1 MFTLGNPSVREVV
14 PVIDSPDNTFSL
26 LYGLETIKAII
37 WSILQSKTGAITLV
51 CLYEFVQRIKGTNRV
66 QRPLSVGNSNPLFAS
81 TTEQSSANLVS
92 GLNILAKQTEVARE
106 A

>member
-37 WSILQSKTGAITLV
+37 
-51 CLYEFVQRIKGTNRV
+51 
-66 QRPLSVGNSNPLFAS
+66 
-81 TTEQSSANLVS
+81 
-92 GLNILAKQTEVARE
+92 
-106 A
+106 